1 MMLFALGLACL
12 TGDETHDSDGS
23 GDTDTGA
30 GGGDTGWVFDTACA
44 LQVMRVQTVCECGSV
59 TVDWSRMSMD
69 GYGEPF
75 DPERDVALVH
85 SYIIDQPESGVAN
98 LLCSGAPI
106 ANDVIDP
113 AGGVVLPNDGQT
125 SAEMD
130 LDGEWTFQTGV
141 IAMYDSESNDS
152 KERAAIVFVFDEAA
166 TSDKLVFEGRGDVWG
181 AP

>member
-1 MMLFALGLACL
+1 MVLLLLAGACL
-12 TGDETHDSDGS
+12 TDDPNDSDGS
-23 GDTDTGA
+23 DDTDTGS
-30 GGGDTGWVFDTACA
+30 GGEDTDWVFDTACE
-44 LQVMRVQTVCECGSV
+44 LQVMRVQTVCECGTV
-59 TVDWSRMSMD
+59 TVDWSAMNKD

-75 DPERDVALVH
+75 DPEHDVALVH

-98 LLCSGAPI
+98 LLCQGAPI

-130 LDGEWTFQTGV
+130 LDGDWTFQTGV
-141 IAMYDSESNDS
+141 IAMYKSESNDS
-152 KERAAIVFVFDEAA
+152 KESAAIVFVFDEAA
-166 TSDKLVFEGRGDVWG
+166 TSDKLIFEGRGDVWG

>member
-1 MMLFALGLACL
+1 MLLLTLGLACL
-12 TGDETHDSDGS
+12 TGDDPKDSDASGDDTGS
-23 GDTDTGA
+23 GGADTD
-30 GGGDTGWVFDTACA
+30 WVFDTACV
-44 LQVMRVQTVCECGSV
+44 LEVMRVQTVCECGSV
-59 TVDWSRMSMD
+59 TVDWSKMTMD

-75 DPERDVALVH
+75 DPEHDVALVH

-98 LLCSGAPI
+98 LLCQGAPI

-113 AGGVVLPNDGQT
+113 AGGVVLPNDGVT

-130 LDGEWTFQTGV
+130 LDGDWTYQTGV

-166 TSDKLVFEGRGDVWG
+166 TSDKLIFEGRGDVWG